1 MRWAAGVAVA
11 IVLGGGL
18 SQPAQ
23 FRSGG
28 PPELP
33 VLAAGGGHVALEVL
47 VGVDGQVFG
56 VNVLRGVTPFSDA
69 LRTSVARW
77 RFEPRQEA
85 GRPVEAPV
93 LVAAWFRTPTLLE
106 SAGAFEFPP
115 ASGRASED
123 IPLPVVVGV
132 PAYPPTALGDGVVA
146 VEVAVGIEGD
156 VRSVRVVLFA
166 AGFDAA
172 AMDAA
177 RRWRFRPAIRAD
189 KPVPSVAYLVFG
201 FRSPVMPRRP

>member
-18 SQPAQ
+18 FQPAR

-33 VLAAGGGHVALEVL
+33 VLAAGGGHVTLEVM
-47 VGVDGQVFG
+47 VGVDGQVCG
-56 VNVLRGVTPFSDA
+56 VSVLRGVTPFSDA

-93 LVAAWFRTPTLLE
+93 LVAAWFRTPALME
-106 SAGAFEFPP
+106 SAGAFEFLP
-115 ASGRASED
+115 AIGRASED
-123 IPLPVVVGV
+123 
-132 PAYPPTALGDGVVA
+132 T
-146 VEVAVGIEGD
+146 
-156 VRSVRVVLFA
+156 SVRLHM
-166 AGFDAA
+166 GGEN
-172 AMDAA
+172 
-177 RRWRFRPAIRAD
+177 P
-189 KPVPSVAYLVFG
+189 
-201 FRSPVMPRRP
+201 